1 VEARDAQPF
10 AAVDRALE
18 MIERAVA
25 RSLRKTR
32 DLTTRPAE
40 GF

>member
-1 VEARDAQPF
+1 
-10 AAVDRALE
+10 